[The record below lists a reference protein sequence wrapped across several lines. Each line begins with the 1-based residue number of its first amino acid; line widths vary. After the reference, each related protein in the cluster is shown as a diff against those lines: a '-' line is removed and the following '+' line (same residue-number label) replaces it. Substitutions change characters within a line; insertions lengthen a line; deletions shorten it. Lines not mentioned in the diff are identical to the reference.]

1 MRGVLKW
8 IGIGSLLWIARIAG
22 EGVYVLCE
30 GWHNATFFLTY

>member
-22 EGVYVLCE
+22 EVDVLCE